1 MKKLHPYQT
10 EPVERFIERGNLLVA
25 YQVGLGKTIIGIAA
39 AEELLAAGKIKC
51 CLIVCPASLKYQW
64 AQKIAE
70 FTDLAPMEKKV
81 KDSVITIP
89 RDECFILDG
98 SPKYRD
104 YTYSLIT
111 SGKSRP
117 RYVIMS
123 YDSVLNDAHQVR
135 KIKPGMVILDEI
147 TAIKSFKAK
156 RSKKIKQM
164 LDAPYRMGLTGT
176 PVENRPDELYSIM
189 QWVDAEA
196 LGRYDLFEKA
206 YVRRNRYGWVVA
218 YKNLPVLRKRLGP
231 AMSRKSSEDADVK
244 PYLPEVETLLWTVP
258 MPHETVKVYKHI
270 ASDMLEELGK
280 VDKYSGF
287 DVHSYYQGVD
297 ESTPSGKLM
306 AMHMCLEMLLDHPD
320 LIIFSAKD
328 YKTGNGGSKYA
339 YHLWQAGLLDS
350 VLDSAKL
357 DHLDYKVKEILNFGG
372 KSKILIFS
380 FFRNMLD
387 IIEEKLDVP
396 CVQFHGGMSATAKSA
411 VVSKFSGDS
420 DCRVFLSSHAGAY
433 GMDMS
438 MANYLV
444 NFDHPWAAG
453 KADQINGRHVRASSE
468 FGKVFIANMAV
479 EGSVEERKL
488 RLLERKRRIA
498 SAILDGHG
506 SDDFGRVAID
516 VDTLTEHLTSLAD
529 RSILTI
535 HEG

>member
-1 MKKLHPYQT
+1 MLTKKLHPYQE

-39 AEELLAAGKIKC
+39 AEKLFESGEVKC

-81 KDSVITIP
+81 KDSVIIIP
-89 RDECFILDG
+89 GEECFVVDG
-98 SPKYRD
+98 TPKQRELL
-104 YTYSLIT
+104 YSVIT
-111 SGKSRP
+111 PKGWRP
-117 RYVIMS
+117 HYVIMS
-123 YDSVLNDAHQVR
+123 YDNVLNDSAHVR
-135 KIKPGMVILDEI
+135 RIKPDMVILDEI

-164 LDAPYRMGLTGT
+164 LNAPYRLGLTGT

-189 QWVDAEA
+189 QWVDNET
-196 LGRYDLFEKA
+196 LGRYDLFERA
-206 YVRRNRYGWVVA
+206 YVRRNHFGWVVA
-218 YKNLPVLRKRLGP
+218 YKNLPVLRKRLAP

-258 MPHETVKVYKHI
+258 MSVAAAKVYNHI
-270 ASDMLEELGK
+270 ARDMLEELGK
-280 VDKYSGF
+280 ADKYSGF
-287 DVHSYYQGVD
+287 DVNAYYHGMD

-320 LIIFSAKD
+320 LIIFSATD
-328 YKTGNGGSKYA
+328 YDRGHKGSKYA
-339 YHLWQAGLLDS
+339 YHLWQSGMLDS
-350 VLDSAKL
+350 VLESAKL
-357 DHLDYKVKEILNFGG
+357 EQLNVKVKEILEFSPG
-372 KSKILIFS
+372 SKIIIFS

-387 IIEEKLDVP
+387 IIEEKLNVP
-396 CVQFHGGMSATAKSA
+396 CVQFHGGMSAAVKSA
-411 VVSKFSGDS
+411 MVSKFTHDS
-420 DCRVFLSSHAGAY
+420 TCRVFLSSHAGAY

-444 NFDHPWAAG
+444 NYDLPWSAG

-468 FGKVFIANMAV
+468 FGKVFVCNMAV

-506 SDDFGRVAID
+506 SDTFGRVEID
-516 VDTLTEHLTSLAD
+516 VDTLTQHLTALRD
-529 RSILTI
+529 
-535 HEG
+535 